1 MVEKEKVIEALKKCM
16 DPEINLDVYT
26 LGLIYDITIEGGLV
40 KIKMTF
46 TSIGCP
52 YGPQLLEDVIQ
63 KVKNV
68 EGVEHADVDV
78 VFDPPW
84 EPSEEVKMIL
94 GVG

>member
-1 MVEKEKVIEALKKCM
+1 M

-26 LGLIYDITIEGGLV
+26 LGLIYDITIERGLV

-52 YGPQLLEDVIQ
+52 YGPQLLEEVIQ

-84 EPSEEVKMIL
+84 QPSEEVKMIL
-94 GVG
+94 GIG